1 MADQQPVQLNM
12 DVDQVNNLQ
21 QQLQED
27 IGQPPPQ
34 QENAGQGQGGPPQPN
49 QVQQNQHQ
57 QNNFHFQQVEPV
69 YPLGQNPRFDDV
81 PAPRGNAFQQQRGQ
95 KVMNHCPKYARKR
108 PWRQYVCEFHS
119 WVECFSLY
127 LVGDDFIKDAMVWSM
142 RGQAMDMIHPHR
154 SGSATY
160 MNNVT
165 WRAFARAIEHI
176 FAPRA
181 ESQLAKQE
189 FKTYKQGQTEDISSY
204 LATKRALFDVAY
216 TRNGPFDTLLDEVI
230 SGIINNEVKRELR
243 MRNPQNADEMSMHAV
258 QIVANVRAA
267 YENGYGLSESKAGLY
282 HTTMLGIRENQEEPI
297 DVNAMRRKMR
307 QMEEQIN
314 EMNTGVKCYNC
325 NRMGHVAK
333 DCKMP
338 YRSRGGRGGAGRG
351 GPGRGGKRGGGTP
364 SGGRFPFPCHYCKKP
379 GHKIAD
385 CFKKKKDEK
394 DGKKSGGGRTQQMDQ
409 EDVEE
414 GGVGQDGYHRFL
426 DPAGEQELN

>member
-1 MADQQPVQLNM
+1 M
-12 DVDQVNNLQ
+12 
-21 QQLQED
+21 
-27 IGQPPPQ
+27 
-34 QENAGQGQGGPPQPN
+34 
-49 QVQQNQHQ
+49 
-57 QNNFHFQQVEPV
+57 
-69 YPLGQNPRFDDV
+69 
-81 PAPRGNAFQQQRGQ
+81 
-95 KVMNHCPKYARKR
+95 
-108 PWRQYVCEFHS
+108 
-119 WVECFSLY
+119 
-127 LVGDDFIKDAMVWSM
+127 GDDFIKDAMVWSM

-282 HTTMLGIRENQEEPI
+282 HTTMLGIRENQEEPM

-414 GGVGQDGYHRFL
+414 GGTGQEGYHRFL